1 VRGSDPGPRSRYRVS
16 PTSWAPSGKE
26 SETSALASVFLEIL
40 VLEKIVRSKSL
51 FISLALGILAV
62 SASSQHRPPA
72 SVATASVSL
81 QAVWNPDQ
89 KVLSQARS
97 ACQASAFPA
106 LGACF
111 AKQMQIAGASSQA
124 VMFMRQLNNEGYL
137 QKFQETGRVDIAWVT
152 YPFRANE
159 NSGCLLVNGTPAR
172 VDVDNL
178 SQLPRARLNADRTWK
193 ALLDKHPK
201 ATLWSGDRSGATGVR
216 AEPQSAGR
224 QRFLVDYRVLDGCHA
239 CARLGVVRYA
249 FNFAAD
255 GTFRGA
261 RYLDVR
267 EAGREDQTA
276 GH

>member
-1 VRGSDPGPRSRYRVS
+1 
-16 PTSWAPSGKE
+16 
-26 SETSALASVFLEIL
+26 

-62 SASSQHRPPA
+62 SARSQHRPAA

-89 KVLSQARS
+89 KILSQARS

-111 AKQMQIAGASSQA
+111 VKQMQTAGASPEA
-124 VMFMRQLNNEGYL
+124 VAFMRQLNNEAYL
-137 QKFQETGRVDIAWVT
+137 QKFQDTGHVDIAWVT

-159 NSGCLLVNGTPAR
+159 NSGCLLVNGTPSR

-178 SQLPRARLNADRTWK
+178 SQLPRDRLNADGTWK
-193 ALLDKHPK
+193 ALLNKNPH

-216 AEPQSAGR
+216 AEPRSGGG
-224 QRFLVDYRVLDGCHA
+224 QRFVVDYRVLDGCHA

-249 FNFAAD
+249 FNFDAN
-255 GTFRGA
+255 GTFQGA
-261 RYLDVR
+261 RYLDLR
-267 EAGREDQTA
+267 EAGPEDRAA
-276 GH
+276 GR